1 MDSTQ
6 AALVALVVGVL
17 IGSALAALVLMALRA
32 RDRARIEAS
41 FELPDG
47 TRSVLQGMDDVAV
60 VVDTSLLIVA
70 ASPPAELFGMQE
82 GQDLPGDDLR
92 LLVRAARRAEH
103 PESENLRL
111 KRGIEPRLVTA
122 RASVITARLTLVVI
136 RDITERERVEEM
148 RRDFVANT
156 SHELKTPV
164 GAVTLLAEAI
174 ESAADDPDQVRHFAS
189 RLTAEAGRL
198 GQLTSRIMN
207 LSRLQSA
214 DDLTELRDVS
224 VDEVVAA
231 AIESQWLAAQS
242 ADITIA
248 RGGSRR
254 AYVRGDVQV
263 LTDMLPL
270 QGASLVTGV
279 VLALALPIVN
289 GILITS
295 VGQSV
300 VGRKA
305 TVGEVWAQ
313 VRSKVWPLIG
323 FSFLSNLVVY
333 VATFL
338 YVLLTILG
346 FTVGV
351 GLGIVLLLLGLAG
364 LVAFLAWF
372 IVRTLLIPPAL
383 VLEGQG
389 FRSAVVRGWTL
400 TRGAYWRTL
409 GISLLAY
416 IAVSVIASI
425 VVYPFSAITTF
436 LVTDTFGVLALTAV
450 AQIISSVVTSVF
462 LAGVV
467 SLLYI
472 DVRMRRE
479 GLDVELTAAA
489 NEHAEHG
496 TA

>member
-17 IGSALAALVLMALRA
+17 IGGALAALVLMALRA

-82 GQDLPGDDLR
+82 GQDLPGDELR

-111 KRGIEPRLVTA
+111 RRGIEPRLVTA
-122 RASVITARLTLVVI
+122 RASVITARLTLIVI

-189 RLTAEAGRL
+189 RLSAEAGRL

-231 AIESQWLAAQS
+231 AVESQSLAAQS
-242 ADITIA
+242 ADITVS

-263 LTDMLPL
+263 LTE
-270 QGASLVTGV
+270 A
-279 VLALALPIVN
+279 
-289 GILITS
+289 
-295 VGQSV
+295 VG
-300 VGRKA
+300 
-305 TVGEVWAQ
+305 
-313 VRSKVWPLIG
+313 
-323 FSFLSNLVVY
+323 NLVANAIAY
-333 VATFL
+333 SPPGAQ
-338 YVLLTILG
+338 
-346 FTVGV
+346 VGV
-351 GLGIVLLLLGLAG
+351 GVK
-364 LVAFLAWF
+364 
-372 IVRTLLIPPAL
+372 LI
-383 VLEGQG
+383 
-389 FRSAVVRGWTL
+389 
-400 TRGAYWRTL
+400 
-409 GISLLAY
+409 
-416 IAVSVIASI
+416 
-425 VVYPFSAITTF
+425 
-436 LVTDTFGVLALTAV
+436 D
-450 AQIISSVVTSVF
+450 
-462 LAGVV
+462 GVV
-467 SLLYI
+467 SIAVTDRGIGISEDEQRRVFERFYRADQARSRRTGGTGLGLSI
-472 DVRMRRE
+472 VKHAVQRHGGEIELWSRPGRGSTFTMRLPAVDPPLDLPNKKRRE
-479 GLDVELTAAA
+479 KKKKKAAKAAA
-489 NEHAEHG
+489 LNREK
-496 TA
+496 TP